1 LTFVDIQEALAEVM
15 AEDSARAQIT
25 TDQIIAETAKLAFVN
40 MLDYLR
46 IGENGEPYVDLSALT
61 SAQAAGLLAF
71 KYKERKDGRG
81 EDARDV
87 AEVEIRL
94 STDKFRALVK
104 LGDRLGLWKPQG
116 AQDDASGVDVM
127 QLLADQR
134 AMLEKNAEISARY
147 LPRTKKKQAE

>member
-1 LTFVDIQEALAEVM
+1 
-15 AEDSARAQIT
+15 
-25 TDQIIAETAKLAFVN
+25 

-134 AMLEKNAEISARY
+134 AMLEKNAEISQRY
-147 LPRTKKKQAE
+147 LPKPKPEKAKEKAG